1 LKRHIHDHRREMT
14 LDQIKSGETVLVEHI
29 KGGWGCSQRLNQMG
43 IHAGD
48 PVKIKRNAVLGG
60 PILIQVHG
68 SEVAL
73 GRGMARHVIVSSAES
88 NKETN
93 TFPVS
98 TEG

>member
-1 LKRHIHDHRREMT
+1 MT

-73 GRGMARHVIVSSAES
+73 GRGMARHVVVSASEFNQESKTIHASAE
-88 NKETN
+88 
-93 TFPVS
+93 
-98 TEG
+98 G